1 MSERTHFWLRLL
13 GIGVIVALQFGPRLW
28 AHAAA
33 VSAPSPVAAALVAR

>member
-1 MSERTHFWLRLL
+1 MTQRTHFWLRIA

-33 VSAPSPVAAALVAR
+33 AAAQAPVAAALVAR